1 MNYTLFSYSSS
12 SPSCYLQLP
21 VIRRTTPFLYP
32 QHYSQWLWNILYIIQ
47 LPVVRQTTPPP
58 WYPQHYSHCWWNILY
73 IIQLPD
79 VRQTT
84 PPPCYLQHY
93 SQCWWNTLYIIQL
106 PVVRQTSPPC
116 WYALHYSQCWWN
128 ILSYQTWCLGG
139 VLVYRAW
146 LKKIVGQLPLY
157 CNQAVLCCSS
167 WAIGLPFTDWG
178 LWWDL
183 FVLSRGGITPLI
195 SILRGPEISNAFT
208 ENDTGINNLILLSL
222 TLKKGSAGPPS
233 FFQFFAPV

>member
-21 VIRRTTPFLYP
+21 VIRRTTPFWYP

-58 WYPQHYSHCWWNILY
+58 CCPQ
-73 IIQLPD
+73 
-79 VRQTT
+79 
-84 PPPCYLQHY
+84 
-93 SQCWWNTLYIIQL
+93 
-106 PVVRQTSPPC
+106 
-116 WYALHYSQCWWN
+116 HYSQCWWN
-128 ILSYQTWCLGG
+128 ILSYQTWCLGA

-183 FVLSRGGITPLI
+183 FVLSRGGIPSLI
-195 SILRGPEISNAFT
+195 SMLRGPEISNAFP
-208 ENDTGINNLILLSL
+208 END
-222 TLKKGSAGPPS
+222 AGHR
-233 FFQFFAPV
+233 